1 MCFGYV
7 AVSVPCARYGNVSWF
22 VYCKGVPAG
31 QPKLAARRRR
41 INSGDGIIDRR
52 SRGVGMQAGRRL
64 EMKRIRAEVASPAT
78 SESSGKAPR
87 RQKASAAP
95 KSGRAKGAASKGNA
109 ARKETG
115 EGEIPNA
122 ARAPDALDSSVVPS
136 LPVAEEVLAGWADGE
151 TAEVGDL
158 LWPLCGIEEE
168 KLSGWFPFVDADFLC
183 PEICQGEE
191 GLGDHD
197 IWQLQHIHEIPQR
210 ASK

>member
-1 MCFGYV
+1 
-7 AVSVPCARYGNVSWF
+7 
-22 VYCKGVPAG
+22 
-31 QPKLAARRRR
+31 
-41 INSGDGIIDRR
+41 
-52 SRGVGMQAGRRL
+52 MQAGGRQ
-64 EMKRIRAEVASPAT
+64 EMKRIRAEVASPSA

-95 KSGRAKGAASKGNA
+95 KSGRSRKGNA
-109 ARKETG
+109 ARKGIG

-122 ARAPDALDSSVVPS
+122 ARAQDSSGVPS
-136 LPVAEEVLAGWADGE
+136 APVAEEVLAGWADG

-191 GLGDHD
+191 FEGLGDHD